1 MYSKNDIE
9 KIFLNIRNKSYND
22 LNPPSKLRIK
32 KMGFSGY
39 SSPFTGDVYIN
50 LDVIND
56 NNYLKDAIIGTIAHE
71 LAHQVSY
78 RRRSFFGKVIFLWN
92 YYLSLKKRRIVEN
105 EADRITIERGY
116 GRELIAETKTTYRR
130 FAKDKEMLSFIKKA
144 YMSPKDIQEYIKKF
158 QRKK

>member
-9 KIFLNIRNKSYND
+9 KIFLQVRNKSYND
-22 LNPPSKLRIK
+22 LNSLSKLRIE

-56 NNYLKDAIIGTIAHE
+56 NVYSKDAIIGTVAHE

-92 YYLSLKKRRIVEN
+92 YYLSLKKRRIVED
-105 EADRITIERGY
+105 EADRIAIERGY
-116 GRELIAETKTTYRR
+116 GRELIVETKTTYRR
-130 FAKDKEMLSFIKKA
+130 FAKDKKMLIFIKKA
-144 YMSPKDIQEYIKKF
+144 YMSPNEIKQLIEK
-158 QRKK
+158 QKLKR